1 MQENFNIF
9 LHYNFTPP
17 PSPFP
22 KNAKN
27 VLVYA
32 PVEQIVKMYPIMSYW
47 MHDCVMLKEK
57 LNFYSFGYY

>member
-1 MQENFNIF
+1 MKSDKKETFIGMQENFNIF
-9 LHYNFTPP
+9 STTTLPP

-32 PVEQIVKMYPIMSYW
+32 PVEQIVKMYPIMSY
-47 MHDCVMLKEK
+47 
-57 LNFYSFGYY
+57 

>member
-17 PSPFP
+17 PSPIP

-27 VLVYA
+27 VLV
-32 PVEQIVKMYPIMSYW
+32 
-47 MHDCVMLKEK
+47 
-57 LNFYSFGYY
+57 